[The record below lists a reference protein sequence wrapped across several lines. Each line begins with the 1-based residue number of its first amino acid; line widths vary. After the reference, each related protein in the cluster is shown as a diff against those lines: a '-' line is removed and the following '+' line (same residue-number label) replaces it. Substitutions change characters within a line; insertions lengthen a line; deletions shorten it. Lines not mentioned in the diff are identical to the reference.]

1 MATETDRPDSHARL
15 AISRRHLLAGAF
27 LCLSGTAVSAQTR
40 VADLRGTIDAA
51 DLGVLPDRTDDQSAQ
66 MQRAINRA
74 VEKGRALFLPAGT
87 YPVANLRLPSGTLI
101 VGVPGRTRLV
111 YQGGGGLL
119 ATAEGAA
126 RIGLDGVVFDGANKL
141 INEHAFGLLHFLD
154 VDHLSL
160 VNCEITGSS
169 RSGLALDRCA
179 GHVERCLV
187 SGAAEA
193 GIRSVEARGLVFAE
207 NVIADCANAGLMV
220 MRWQQAEDGTLIRG
234 NRIERIAA
242 RAGGTGQNGNG
253 INIFRANGVM
263 ITGNRVTDCA
273 FSAIRANTASN
284 VQIIANSCL
293 RSGETGIYS
302 EFEFEGAV
310 ISDNIVDGATIGIS
324 VANFLSGGRMAVVS
338 GNLVRNLSVK
348 SPYPEQGGA
357 GKGIGIYVEADT
369 TVTGNV
375 IENAPRFGVMAGW
388 GPYLRDVVI
397 ADNVVRDSGVAVSVS
412 AVEGSGTAVIRG
424 NILSGYRKAAIV
436 GYRWRDAATGDLAG
450 GAAAPAHL
458 TISGNVVRPAS

>member
-1 MATETDRPDSHARL
+1 MGTRPILPDL
-15 AISRRHLLAGAF
+15 SRRHFLAGIA
-27 LCLSGTAVSAQTR
+27 LCLSGTAAVAQTR

-111 YQGGGGLL
+111 YQGGGGVL
-119 ATAEGAA
+119 ATAEGAS

-141 INEHAFGLLHFLD
+141 INENAFGLLHFID

-169 RSGLALDRCA
+169 RSGLATDRCA
-179 GHVERCLV
+179 GHVERCLI

-207 NVIADCANAGLMV
+207 NVITDCANAGLLV
-220 MRWQQAEDGTLIRG
+220 MRWTQAEDGTLIRG

-253 INIFRANGVM
+253 INVFRAGGVM

-284 VQIIANSCL
+284 IQIIGNSCL

-302 EFEFEGAV
+302 EFEFEGAI

-369 TVTGNV
+369 TVTSNV
-375 IENAPRFGVMAGW
+375 IENAPRFGIMAGW

-397 ADNVVRDSGVAVSVS
+397 ADNVVRDSGTALSVSV
-412 AVEGSGTAVIRG
+412 VEGSGTTVIRG
-424 NILSGYRKAAIV
+424 NIFSGYRDAAIV
-436 GYRWRDAATGDLAG
+436 GYRWRDPVTGDLAG